1 MTQSIRCL
9 ACELRQFPAKL
20 CRRCH
25 KALCGPTVERVAD
38 LEPPALPLPP
48 FAFPDPLPTAEEWEM
63 LLIAEALRRTGGYCV
78 PAAKMLGMGKTT
90 LFRKKRLLTA
100 KDRVQS

>member
-1 MTQSIRCL
+1 
-9 ACELRQFPAKL
+9 
-20 CRRCH
+20 
-25 KALCGPTVERVAD
+25 
-38 LEPPALPLPP
+38 
-48 FAFPDPLPTAEEWEM
+48 M